1 MLKGVLVKLNKRTV
15 LICDENAKDAEVL
28 QRSLTVEGYN
38 VLLARDGRSAQKMLD
53 ERDVDIMVMEARQPD
68 IDGFELCRVIRGVT
82 QMPIIILSSRTDE
95 FDRILGLKIG
105 ADDYITKPF
114 SPREVAVRVET
125 VLRRMAHTHDASRSI
140 SVGGLTLFPDS
151 YSAYIN
157 GEKLELIPSDF
168 KLLCYMAVNA
178 GKVLTREK
186 MLDAVWG
193 FEYFGSQ
200 RSVDTQIKR
209 IRAALKDKDVHFAI
223 HSIYGVGYKLEAADK
238 NF

>member
-1 MLKGVLVKLNKRTV
+1 MNKRTV
-15 LICDENAKDAEVL
+15 LICDENAKDAELL
-28 QRSLTVEGYN
+28 QRSLNTEGYN
-38 VLLARDGRSAQKMLD
+38 VLLARDGRSAQKLLE
-53 ERDVDIMVMEARQPD
+53 ERDVDLMVMEARQPD
-68 IDGFELCRVIRGVT
+68 MDGFELCRVIRSIT
-82 QMPIIILSSRTDE
+82 QMPIIFLSTRADE

-125 VLRRMAHTHDASRSI
+125 VLRRSGHTHGTAKSI
-140 SVGGLTLFPDS
+140 SIGGLILFPDS
-151 YSAYIN
+151 YSAYID

-168 KLLCYMAVNA
+168 KLLCYMAMNA

-209 IRAALKDKDVHFAI
+209 IRAALKNRDVHFAI
-223 HSIYGVGYKLEAADK
+223 HSIYGVGYKLEVEDK
-238 NF
+238 NS

>member
-1 MLKGVLVKLNKRTV
+1 MNKRTV
-15 LICDENAKDAEVL
+15 LICDENSRDAELL
-28 QRSLTVEGYN
+28 QRSLCDEGYN
-38 VLLARDGRSAQKMLD
+38 VLLARDGRSAQKMLE
-53 ERDVDIMVMEARQPD
+53 ERDVDLLVMEARQPD
-68 IDGFELCRVIRGVT
+68 MDGFELCRVVRSTT
-82 QMPIIILSSRTDE
+82 QMPIIFLSSRTDE

-125 VLRRMAHTHDASRSI
+125 VLRRSGHMHGTAKSI
-140 SVGGLTLFPDS
+140 SLGGLTLYPES
-151 YSAYIN
+151 YAAYIN

-168 KLLCYMAVNA
+168 KLLCYMAMNV
-178 GKVLTREK
+178 GKVLSREK

-209 IRAALKDKDVHFAI
+209 IRACLKNRDVHFAI
-223 HSIYGVGYKLEAADK
+223 HSIYGVGYKLEVEDK